1 MIEVNEYFDGKV
13 KSFVVNSAKGKR
25 TVGVMVPG
33 EYEFD
38 TDTKETMTV
47 ISGEFSVYFPE
58 EDDWEEFGEGSSFDV
73 PAKSKLRVKV
83 AQDTAYLCE
92 YEQ

>member
-13 KSFVVNSAKGKR
+13 KSLALNSGECKK

-38 TDTKETMTV
+38 TQTKETITV
-47 ISGEFSVYFPE
+47 VAGEFSVYFPE
-58 EDDWEEFGEGSSFDV
+58 YDEWEDFGAGSSFDV
-73 PAKSKLRVKV
+73 PAQSKLKVKV

-92 YEQ
+92 YE